1 MAAHGAPSLRER
13 SGGRA
18 STWAFARTS
27 CKHLL
32 PAAVRRALAARR
44 PSCASH
50 SRPCRSPRTAR
61 CPPHVSGLLPRT
73 CHALCRRAA
82 RAATNTLPCLTPPTG
97 CRTAAA
103 SPVAARLRHTEAGAS
118 IRPGYHCRHGRWT
131 ALPRRYRSAVLS
143 APPAPL
149 YRRVGRED
157 ELRWLVARR
166 EEAVASPT
174 AKEQILSDLDQLS
187 PDQQRRAAVL
197 VHALVAPQPR
207 GPSIEDL
214 LSIAGTLNDRA
225 ARHMMQAIEE
235 GCERVGL
242 DEW

>member
-1 MAAHGAPSLRER
+1 M
-13 SGGRA
+13 
-18 STWAFARTS
+18 
-27 CKHLL
+27 
-32 PAAVRRALAARR
+32 
-44 PSCASH
+44 
-50 SRPCRSPRTAR
+50 
-61 CPPHVSGLLPRT
+61 
-73 CHALCRRAA
+73 
-82 RAATNTLPCLTPPTG
+82 
-97 CRTAAA
+97 
-103 SPVAARLRHTEAGAS
+103 
-118 IRPGYHCRHGRWT
+118 
-131 ALPRRYRSAVLS
+131 
-143 APPAPL
+143 
-149 YRRVGRED
+149 
-157 ELRWLVARR
+157 
-166 EEAVASPT
+166 ASPT